1 MTMQST
7 TTHNQANSAPLGHAV
22 VIGGSI
28 AGLTAARVLTDHFD
42 RVTIVERDRLPDIP
56 DFRQGVPQ
64 ARHAH
69 VLRLRGQM
77 ILEQQF
83 PGLMNELL
91 ANGAV
96 TVNAGNEA
104 EFFLFGH
111 WRAPRY
117 RSAIVSI
124 AGSRPLLETTI
135 VRRLA
140 TRTGVTIL
148 QEHEVVGLSVDGH
161 SEMVTGVRLRQRGEG
176 NQTELAA
183 DLVVEA
189 SGRGSKAP
197 QWLASLGYTPPRE
210 TVVNAFPGYT
220 TRLYQRPARFRDGW
234 KTMNIIPTPP
244 DSPRGGVIVPL
255 EGNRWQVSLV
265 GMGRDYPPTDEEGFL
280 AFAHSLPSP
289 RLYEAIKE
297 AEPLTQPHGYRRNE
311 NRLRHYEQLP
321 RYLEGFLVIGD
332 GVCALDPIHAQGMTV
347 AALGSLAL
355 ERCLQAQRRQSAAS
369 KMTGL
374 AKAFQQELGQV
385 VAGPWHM
392 ATSTDRRWPTTEG
405 AEERL
410 DAEAQ
415 RRQEYFTQVLRAMV
429 HSPQV
434 AEVFFHVQHMV
445 EPPTALFRPEI
456 ASHILGSQVR
466 PRRQMPVIGH
476 PTQAVINRC

>member
-1 MTMQST
+1 
-7 TTHNQANSAPLGHAV
+7 
-22 VIGGSI
+22 
-28 AGLTAARVLTDHFD
+28 
-42 RVTIVERDRLPDIP
+42 
-56 DFRQGVPQ
+56 
-64 ARHAH
+64 
-69 VLRLRGQM
+69 M

-83 PGLMNELL
+83 PGLADELL

-96 TVNAGNEA
+96 SVNAGNEA

-124 AGSRPLLETTI
+124 AGSRPLLETTL

-140 TRTGVTIL
+140 ARTGVTLL
-148 QEHEVVGLSVDGH
+148 QEREVVGLRVDGRG
-161 SEMVTGVRLRQRGEG
+161 ERVTGVRLRQRGEG
-176 NQTELAA
+176 NETELAA
-183 DLVVEA
+183 DLVLEA

-220 TRLYQRPARFRDGW
+220 TRLYQRPTRFRDGW

-280 AFAHSLPSP
+280 AFARSLPSP
-289 RLYEAIKE
+289 RLYEAIKG
-297 AEPLTQPHGYRRNE
+297 AEPLTQPYGYRRNE
-311 NRLRHYEQLP
+311 NRLRRYEQLP

-332 GVCALDPIHAQGMTV
+332 GVSALDPIHAQGMTV

-355 ERCLQAQRRQSAAS
+355 ERCLQAQRRQWAAS
-369 KMTGL
+369 QMTGL
-374 AKAFQQELGQV
+374 AKAFQQELSQV
-385 VAGPWHM
+385 VAGPWNM
-392 ATSTDRRWPTTEG
+392 AVSTDRRWPATEG

-410 DAEAQ
+410 DPEAQ
-415 RRQEYFTQVLRAMV
+415 RRQEYFTQVLQAMV

-434 AEVFFHVQHMV
+434 AEVFFHVQHML
-445 EPPTALFRPEI
+445 EPPTALFHPEI
-456 ASHILGSQVR
+456 VSQVLGSKAR
-466 PRRQMPVIGH
+466 PRWQTPVTGH
-476 PTQAVINRC
+476 PAQPIMTGY

>member
-7 TTHNQANSAPLGHAV
+7 TTHNQANSAAFGHAV

-28 AGLTAARVLTDHFD
+28 AGLTAARVLSDHFD
-42 RVTIVERDRLPDIP
+42 RVTIVERDRLPDAV

-77 ILEQQF
+77 ILEQHF
-83 PGLMNELL
+83 PGLVDELL

-96 TVNAGNEA
+96 LVNAGNEA

-124 AGSRPLLETTI
+124 AGSRPLLEATLA
-135 VRRLA
+135 RRLA
-140 TRTGVTIL
+140 ARGGVTLL
-148 QEHEVVGLSVDGH
+148 QEREVVGLSVDGRG
-161 SEMVTGVRLRQRGEG
+161 ERVTGVRLRQRGDG
-176 NQTELAA
+176 NETELAA
-183 DLVVEA
+183 DLVVDA

-220 TRLYQRPARFRDGW
+220 TRLYRRPAGHREW
-234 KTMNIIPTPP
+234 KTMNVIPTPP
-244 DSPRGGVIVPL
+244 GSPRGGVIVPL
-255 EGNRWQVSLV
+255 EGDRWQVSLV

-280 AFAHSLPSP
+280 DFARSLPSP
-289 RLYEAIKE
+289 RLYEAIKG
-297 AEPLTQPHGYRRNE
+297 AEPLTQPYGYRRNE

-332 GVCALDPIHAQGMTV
+332 GVSALNPTHAQGMTV
-347 AALGSLAL
+347 VALGSLAL
-355 ERCLQAQRRQSAAS
+355 ERCLQAQRRRPAAND
-369 KMTGL
+369 MRGL
-374 AKAFQQELGQV
+374 AKAFQQELSQV
-385 VAGPWHM
+385 VAGPWQM
-392 ATSTDRRWPTTEG
+392 AVSTDRRWPTTEG
-405 AEERL
+405 ADERL

-415 RRQEYFTQVLRAMV
+415 RRQEYFTQVLQAMV
-429 HSPQV
+429 HNPQV
-434 AEVFFHVQHMV
+434 AEVFFQVQHMV

-456 ASHILGSQVR
+456 VSQVSGSKAR
-466 PRRQMPVIGH
+466 PHRQTPVTGH
-476 PTQAVINRC
+476 PARPVMTGC